1 LLRVEASCN
10 GEPLKRELEGG
21 SHLPKI
27 PSVHG
32 GEDVKKRNSD
42 PQVFRD
48 LLARSGIH
56 QALAA
61 RLIGVS
67 ERSLRRWYLEEGAP
81 EYALRYFRL
90 LWALE
95 LEPEMVFR
103 LLRKARDYQASVKS
117 ALAAKTGVAVSFP
130 PET

>member
-1 LLRVEASCN
+1 M
-10 GEPLKRELEGG
+10 
-21 SHLPKI
+21 
-27 PSVHG
+27 
-32 GEDVKKRNSD
+32 KRNSD

-48 LLARSGIH
+48 LLARLDIH

-95 LEPEMVFR
+95 LEPETVFR
-103 LLRKARDYQASVKS
+103 LLRKARDFSVK
-117 ALAAKTGVAVSFP
+117 AAIAAKTGVSVALP
-130 PET
+130 PES